1 MASNNTNIFKI
12 EGIIYGKPSRKVT
25 SKKDGKEYEFKSI
38 ILELKREHKGKT
50 YTELPEFN
58 LGYGVTDDGFDVG
71 DYVQV
76 TFSLSGKEISPTFH
90 KTELK
95 ALYIKHP
102 DLDSGTIDVGGEPYK
117 PPKAKKVNEFPAP
130 DPIFDDDSDDDTALP
145 F

>member
-1 MASNNTNIFKI
+1 MAEKNQNIFKV
-12 EGIIYGKPSRKVT
+12 EGTVFSKPSRTVT

-50 YTELPEFN
+50 YIDMPEFH
-58 LGYGVTDDGFDVG
+58 LGVGVLDSGFEVG
-71 DYVQV
+71 DYVQL
-76 TFSLSGKEISPTFH
+76 TFSLTGKKISDTWY

-102 DLDSGTIDVGGEPYK
+102 DLDGSNDTRDLSGNAVYPKKQTDVFAAPNIYDNEP
-117 PPKAKKVNEFPAP
+117 
-130 DPIFDDDSDDDTALP
+130 DDDLP

>member
-1 MASNNTNIFKI
+1 MATHNQNFFKI
-12 EGIIYGKPSRKVT
+12 EGTIYSKPSRVVT

-50 YTELPEFN
+50 YIELPEFH
-58 LGYGVTDDGFDVG
+58 LGYGVTNDGFDVG
-71 DYVQV
+71 DYVQICY
-76 TFSLSGKEISPTFH
+76 SLSGKEISASFH

-102 DLDSGTIDVGGEPYK
+102 DLQAGDDTRDIGGEPWK
-117 PPKAKKVNEFPAP
+117 PPKVNKEAEPLP
-130 DPIFDDDSDDDTALP
+130 FDDDEDNGNDPLP

>member
-1 MASNNTNIFKI
+1 MGKNNTNFFKI
-12 EGIIYGKPSRKVT
+12 EGTIYGKPSRIVK

-50 YTELPEFN
+50 YIELPEFN
-58 LGYGVTDDGFDVG
+58 LGFGVTDDGFDVG

-102 DLDSGTIDVGGEPYK
+102 DLDSGTIDVGGEPYR
-117 PPKAKKVNEFPAP
+117 PPKVSKIPDAP
-130 DPIFDDDSDDDTALP
+130 DPLFEDTDDSDLP